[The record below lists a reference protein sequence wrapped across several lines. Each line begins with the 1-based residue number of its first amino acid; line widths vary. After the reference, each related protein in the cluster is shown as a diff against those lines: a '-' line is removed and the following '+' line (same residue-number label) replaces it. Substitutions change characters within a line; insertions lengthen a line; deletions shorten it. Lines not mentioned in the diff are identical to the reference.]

1 MWSGVKSMTMCDECG
16 KHPAN
21 IHLTTIVDGE
31 KRDFNLCSECL
42 ARKKELS
49 VDFGAIASRLSQM
62 IRQKQ
67 EKAAETENDMP
78 IPDISCAQCGTT
90 YAAFRASGHVGCAQ
104 CYEAFRQ
111 PLTEWMQRTHGAS
124 RHIGRESGGV
134 ACSVSLRM
142 QLDKLKRMQ
151 KKAIANEEYEQAALL
166 RDQIHALA
174 AEMEATRDE

>member
-1 MWSGVKSMTMCDECG
+1 MIMCDECG
-16 KHPAN
+16 ARPAN

-49 VDFGAIASRLSQM
+49 VDFGAIASRLSKM

-67 EKAAETENDMP
+67 EKAAEPETP

-90 YAAFRASGHVGCAQ
+90 YAEFRASGHVGCAQ

-111 PLTEWMQRTHGAS
+111 PLTEWMARTHGAS
-124 RHIGRESGGV
+124 RHIGRTSGGMGC
-134 ACSVSLRM
+134 AVSLRM
-142 QLDKLKRMQ
+142 KLDKLKRMQ

-166 RDQIHALA
+166 RDQIRTLS
-174 AEMEATRDE
+174 AEMEATCDE